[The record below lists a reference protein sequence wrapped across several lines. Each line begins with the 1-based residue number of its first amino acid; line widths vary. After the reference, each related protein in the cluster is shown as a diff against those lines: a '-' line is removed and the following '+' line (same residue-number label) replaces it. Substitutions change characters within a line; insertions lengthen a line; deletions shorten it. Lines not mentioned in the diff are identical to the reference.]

1 MGNKY
6 IDMRLFTDELRTLIN
21 ASAKIFPM
29 EYEDIANNV
38 NPGNYEY
45 ARVVSGPHKREIY
58 HWDNELQEW
67 GLIGADDIDITWDD
81 IDEKPTSYPPKAHQ
95 HSENDISDLDKYTR
109 EQIDNFLAGKADALH
124 GHNEL
129 HEHLNKS
136 ILDTITQVLINAWN
150 SAVEHIADLVKH
162 ITSEERALWNT
173 VADKA
178 NTADVA
184 EALSGK
190 ADTGHNHDGRYYT
203 KGETDNKLALKA
215 NKFDNRTVLE
225 KIVEELSYDE
235 YDISMLYDL
244 DDRLYA
250 IEHGYTEG
258 HTHSNLT
265 VLNLLDYSGELLL
278 IDLKQI
284 ENNSMAIEGKADA
297 VHTHGISDVTG
308 LSTALSGKSAIGH
321 GHTKSD
327 ISDFSHQHTESD
339 ISDLDKYTKTE
350 VDNALANKANA
361 SDVTSALALKA
372 DKATLTGHTG
382 NSTIHVTAT
391 DKSNWNAK
399 ADAEDIPT
407 KTSQLQNDSEFIT
420 INDIPAIPTKTSE
433 LTNDSGYI
441 TADDVPEGFNISIG
455 TQQPADA
462 DLWFQEIV

>member
-190 ADTGHNHDGRYYT
+190 ADTGHNHDGRY
-203 KGETDNKLALKA
+203 
-215 NKFDNRTVLE
+215 
-225 KIVEELSYDE
+225 
-235 YDISMLYDL
+235 
-244 DDRLYA
+244 
-250 IEHGYTEG
+250 H
-258 HTHSNLT
+258 
-265 VLNLLDYSGELLL
+265 
-278 IDLKQI
+278 
-284 ENNSMAIEGKADA
+284 
-297 VHTHGISDVTG
+297 
-308 LSTALSGKSAIGH
+308 
-321 GHTKSD
+321 
-327 ISDFSHQHTESD
+327 
-339 ISDLDKYTKTE
+339 TKTE
-350 VDNALANKANA
+350 VSTMMA
-361 SDVTSALALKA
+361 SKA
-372 DKATLTGHTG
+372 DKQHSHGDTYAPKEHEHDYAPLSHA
-382 NSTIHVTAT
+382 NNADIHVTPEEKI
-391 DKSNWNAK
+391 DWNNKSPFK
-399 ADAEDIPT
+399 YER
-407 KTSQLQNDSEFIT
+407 EFL
-420 INDIPAIPTKTSE
+420 E
-433 LTNDSGYI
+433 LRDHYGYM
-441 TADDVPEGFNISIG
+441 NIDGGAFDGGDGYYLMIDGG
-455 TQQPADA
+455 T
-462 DLWFQEIV
+462 F